1 VTREVKL
8 SAAGLLWLA
17 VFALLYTIGA
27 RLDLWPTPAALGT
40 KWRDA
45 DLWAGLAFGV
55 LLLAALVAGGSREPL
70 R

>member
-1 VTREVKL
+1 MTREGKL
-8 SAAGLLWLA
+8 STAGLLWLG

-27 RLDLWPTPAALGT
+27 RLDLWPTAAALGT
-40 KWRDA
+40 QWRDA

>member
-8 SAAGLLWLA
+8 SATGFLWLA

-27 RLDLWPTPAALGT
+27 RLDLWPAASLGM
-40 KWRDA
+40 KWHDV

-55 LLLAALVAGGSREPL
+55 VLLAALVAGGSREPL